1 MPLLYRKGENVVHC
15 GFRTQGGTF
24 TVKKSIF
31 LYTLVIFFCIPALA
45 FAGGKQEEEGEPAA
59 TESEE
64 ASDAP
69 QGDRI
74 AIEDAVARVN
84 GQLVGRDEFDEVVE
98 SNISRYE
105 TQSGQEFD
113 QAQRPLLERQVL
125 DGLITRT
132 VLEQETDRLD
142 IVVEEERFQQTLGQF
157 LSQFPNESAYQM
169 ALEQQG
175 FTEEQ
180 FETELRRQMVI
191 EELIRTQV
199 YDQVEVAEEAMRG
212 FYDAN
217 PQYFQQPEQVAA
229 RHIIFTTEDNPSE
242 DERTALQEDLA
253 GIRAEIV
260 GGADFAEMAR
270 THSQGPSGPNGGSLG
285 VFGRGQM
292 VPEFEEQAF
301 TLAVGEV
308 SDVFETQF
316 GYHIMQVTERIPA
329 TTLSFEESREQIRE
343 FLIEEERNESAQR
356 YVEELRAA
364 ATVEELI
371 SLD

>member
-1 MPLLYRKGENVVHC
+1 MMKNSRYFCV
-15 GFRTQGGTF
+15 
-24 TVKKSIF
+24 
-31 LYTLVIFFCIPALA
+31 LVILFVIPAIA
-45 FAGGKQEEEGEPAA
+45 FAGGNREEEESAA
-59 TESEE
+59 PTETES
-64 ASDAP
+64 SAP
-69 QGDRI
+69 EQQGDPI

-84 GQLVGRDEFDEVVE
+84 GQLVGREEFDEAVDG
-98 SNISRYE
+98 SISRYE
-105 TQSGQEFD
+105 IQSGQQFD

-132 VLEQETDRLD
+132 ILEQETERLE
-142 IVVEEERFQQTLGQF
+142 IVVEDERFQQTLGQV

-180 FETELRRQMVI
+180 FEAELRRQMLI
-191 EELIRTQV
+191 EELIRSQV
-199 YDQVEVAEEAMRG
+199 YDQVEVQEEAMRG

-229 RHIIFTTEDNPSE
+229 RHIILTTDDDPSE
-242 DERTALQEDLA
+242 DERAALQAELA
-253 GIRAEIV
+253 GIREEIV
-260 GGADFAEMAR
+260 NGADFAEMAR
-270 THSQGPSGPNGGSLG
+270 THSQGPSGPDGGSLG

-301 TLAVGEV
+301 SLEVGAISE
-308 SDVFETQF
+308 VFETDF
-316 GYHIMQVTERIPA
+316 GYHIVQVTERVPA

-343 FLIEEERNESAQR
+343 FLIEAERNESAQE
-356 YVEELRAA
+356 YVEDLRDA

>member
-1 MPLLYRKGENVVHC
+1 ML
-15 GFRTQGGTF
+15 
-24 TVKKSIF
+24 II
-31 LYTLVIFFCIPALA
+31 LVLPA
-45 FAGGKQEEEGEPAA
+45 FAGGNREDEAGNAPTETEAPAA
-59 TESEE
+59 ER
-64 ASDAP
+64 
-69 QGDRI
+69 QGDPI

-84 GQLVGRDEFDEVVE
+84 GQLVSRAEFDEVVE
-98 SNISRYE
+98 SNIARYE
-105 TQSGQEFD
+105 MQSGQEFD
-113 QAQRPLLERQVL
+113 QSERPLLERQVL

-132 VLEQETDRLD
+132 VLEQETERLD

-180 FETELRRQMVI
+180 FEEELRRQMVI
-191 EELIRTQV
+191 EELIRSQV
-199 YDQVEVAEEAMRG
+199 YDQVEVQEEAMRE

-229 RHIIFTTEDNPSE
+229 RHIILTTEDNPSE
-242 DERTALQEDLA
+242 DERAALEAELA
-253 GIRAEIV
+253 GIREEIV
-260 GGADFAEMAR
+260 NGAEFGEMAR
-270 THSQGPSGPNGGSLG
+270 THSQGPSGPSGGSLG

-292 VPEFEEQAF
+292 VPEFEDQAF
-301 TLAVGEV
+301 SLEVGEV

-316 GYHIMQVTERIPA
+316 GYHIVQVTERVPA
-329 TTLSFEESREQIRE
+329 TTLSFEESREQIRQ
-343 FLIEEERNESAQR
+343 FLTEAERNEGAQQ